1 MSAIYAVVVYG
12 LVFLILPY
20 AIRLLVTENNEV
32 VLGYAK
38 TYLTICGIFFIPLGM
53 IFIFR
58 NTLQACGFGFIPM
71 MGGVVEL
78 VSRGVAAFVAAKL
91 MSYEGVCAANAS
103 AWLMTGIFLWI
114 AYHVLMK
121 KILIADKT
129 RHEERMLAEAMQ

>member
-1 MSAIYAVVVYG
+1 
-12 LVFLILPY
+12 
-20 AIRLLVTENNEV
+20 
-32 VLGYAK
+32 
-38 TYLTICGIFFIPLGM
+38 
-53 IFIFR
+53 
-58 NTLQACGFGFIPM
+58 M

-121 KILIADKT
+121 KMIADKK